1 MFYDLV
7 QGGEKM
13 EDNVEKVIQNIIH
26 IDRSAE
32 ELRRKV
38 DEDVGRKK
46 AEFNRKIELMKK
58 EIVDKKIN
66 ELQDIKDREMKNI
79 QNEEMKIIGMY
90 NSKADGIEGKYSLIK
105 QEFLKEVYCDI
116 FFEKDR

>member
-1 MFYDLV
+1 
-7 QGGEKM
+7 M

-38 DEDVGRKK
+38 NEDVGRKK
-46 AEFNRKIELMKK
+46 AEFNRKIELVKK

-79 QNEEMKIIGMY
+79 QNEEKKIIGMY
-90 NSKADGIEGKYSLIK
+90 NSKADEIEGKYSLIK